1 MISNTLFS
9 IVVVYLVWSNMKIK
23 ISVEGM
29 NVNIVLNKEQINEF
43 DLKWRSIG
51 EESTLENFIVN
62 DISDLVK
69 NEIDNGLYGLFN
81 Y

>member
-1 MISNTLFS
+1 
-9 IVVVYLVWSNMKIK
+9 MKIK
-23 ISVEGM
+23 ISVNGM
-29 NVNIVLNKEQINEF
+29 NVNIVLNKEQIDEF

>member
-1 MISNTLFS
+1 
-9 IVVVYLVWSNMKIK
+9 MKIK

-29 NVNIVLNKEQINEF
+29 NVNIVLNKEQINQF
-43 DLKWRSIG
+43 DLKWRTIG

-62 DISDLVK
+62 DISSLVE
-69 NEIDNGLYGLFN
+69 NEIENGLYGLFN

>member
-1 MISNTLFS
+1 MN
-9 IVVVYLVWSNMKIK
+9 IK
-23 ISVEGM
+23 ISVNGM

-43 DLKWRSIG
+43 DLKWKSIG

-62 DISDLVK
+62 DISELVK

>member
-1 MISNTLFS
+1 MISNTLFC
-9 IVVVYLVWSNMKIK
+9 IIVVYLVRSNMKIK
-23 ISVEGM
+23 ISVNGM

>member
-1 MISNTLFS
+1 MN
-9 IVVVYLVWSNMKIK
+9 IK

-29 NVNIVLNKEQINEF
+29 SVNVVLNKEQINEF
-43 DLKWRSIG
+43 DLKWRTIG

>member
-1 MISNTLFS
+1 MN
-9 IVVVYLVWSNMKIK
+9 IK
-23 ISVEGM
+23 ISVIGM

-43 DLKWRSIG
+43 DLKWKSIG

-62 DISDLVK
+62 DISELVR

>member
-1 MISNTLFS
+1 MN
-9 IVVVYLVWSNMKIK
+9 IK
-23 ISVEGM
+23 ISVNGM

-62 DISDLVK
+62 DISELVR

>member
-1 MISNTLFS
+1 MN
-9 IVVVYLVWSNMKIK
+9 IK

-43 DLKWRSIG
+43 DLKWRTIG

-62 DISDLVK
+62 YISSLVE
-69 NEIDNGLYGLFN
+69 NEIENGLYGLFN

>member
-1 MISNTLFS
+1 
-9 IVVVYLVWSNMKIK
+9 MKIK

-43 DLKWRSIG
+43 DLKWSTIG

-62 DISDLVK
+62 DISSLVE
-69 NEIDNGLYGLFN
+69 NEIENGLYGLFN

>member
-1 MISNTLFS
+1 
-9 IVVVYLVWSNMKIK
+9 MKIK
-23 ISVEGM
+23 ISVNGM

-62 DISDLVK
+62 DISNLVK

>member
-1 MISNTLFS
+1 
-9 IVVVYLVWSNMKIK
+9 MKIK
-23 ISVEGM
+23 ISVNGM

-51 EESTLENFIVN
+51 EESTLENFIVI
-62 DISDLVK
+62 DISSLVE
-69 NEIDNGLYGLFN
+69 NEIENGLYGLFN

>member
-1 MISNTLFS
+1 
-9 IVVVYLVWSNMKIK
+9 MKIK

-43 DLKWRSIG
+43 ENKWKSIG

-62 DISDLVK
+62 DISELVR

>member
-1 MISNTLFS
+1 
-9 IVVVYLVWSNMKIK
+9 MKIK

-62 DISDLVK
+62 DISDLIK

>member
-1 MISNTLFS
+1 
-9 IVVVYLVWSNMKIK
+9 MKIK
-23 ISVEGM
+23 ISVNGM

-43 DLKWRSIG
+43 DLKWRSSG

>member
-1 MISNTLFS
+1 MN
-9 IVVVYLVWSNMKIK
+9 IK
-23 ISVEGM
+23 ISVNGM

-43 DLKWRSIG
+43 DLKWKSIG

-62 DISDLVK
+62 DISSLIE
-69 NEIDNGLYGLFN
+69 NEIENGLYGLFN

>member
-1 MISNTLFS
+1 
-9 IVVVYLVWSNMKIK
+9 MKIK

-43 DLKWRSIG
+43 DLKWRTIG

-62 DISDLVK
+62 DISSLIE
-69 NEIDNGLYGLFN
+69 NEIENGLYGLFN

>member
-1 MISNTLFS
+1 
-9 IVVVYLVWSNMKIK
+9 MKIK

-43 DLKWRSIG
+43 DLKWRTIG

-62 DISDLVK
+62 DISSLIE

>member
-1 MISNTLFS
+1 MN
-9 IVVVYLVWSNMKIK
+9 IK
-23 ISVEGM
+23 ISVNGM

-43 DLKWRSIG
+43 DLKWRTIG

-62 DISDLVK
+62 DISSLVE
-69 NEIDNGLYGLFN
+69 NEIENGLYGLFN

>member
-1 MISNTLFS
+1 
-9 IVVVYLVWSNMKIK
+9 MKIK
-23 ISVEGM
+23 ISVNGM

-43 DLKWRSIG
+43 DLKWKSIG

-62 DISDLVK
+62 DISELVK

>member
-1 MISNTLFS
+1 
-9 IVVVYLVWSNMKIK
+9 MKIK

-43 DLKWRSIG
+43 DLKCKSIG

-62 DISDLVK
+62 DISSLIE

>member
-1 MISNTLFS
+1 
-9 IVVVYLVWSNMKIK
+9 MKIK

-29 NVNIVLNKEQINEF
+29 NVNIVLNKEQIDEF

-69 NEIDNGLYGLFN
+69 NEIENGLYGLFN

>member
-1 MISNTLFS
+1 MN
-9 IVVVYLVWSNMKIK
+9 IK
-23 ISVEGM
+23 ISVNGM

-43 DLKWRSIG
+43 DLKWKSIG

-62 DISDLVK
+62 DISELVR

-81 Y
+81 N

>member
-1 MISNTLFS
+1 MN
-9 IVVVYLVWSNMKIK
+9 IK
-23 ISVEGM
+23 ISVNGM

-62 DISDLVK
+62 DISDLIK
-69 NEIDNGLYGLFN
+69 NEIEDGEYGLFN

>member
-1 MISNTLFS
+1 
-9 IVVVYLVWSNMKIK
+9 MKIK
-23 ISVEGM
+23 ISVNGM

-62 DISDLVK
+62 DISSLIE

>member
-1 MISNTLFS
+1 MN
-9 IVVVYLVWSNMKIK
+9 IK
-23 ISVEGM
+23 ISVKGM

-62 DISDLVK
+62 DISSLIE

>member
-1 MISNTLFS
+1 
-9 IVVVYLVWSNMKIK
+9 MKIK

-43 DLKWRSIG
+43 DLKWKSIG

-62 DISDLVK
+62 DISSLIE
-69 NEIDNGLYGLFN
+69 NEIENGLYGLFN

>member
-1 MISNTLFS
+1 MN
-9 IVVVYLVWSNMKIK
+9 IK
-23 ISVEGM
+23 ISVNGM

-43 DLKWRSIG
+43 DLKWRTIG

-62 DISDLVK
+62 DISSLIE
-69 NEIDNGLYGLFN
+69 NEIEDGMYGLFN

>member
-1 MISNTLFS
+1 
-9 IVVVYLVWSNMKIK
+9 MKIK

-29 NVNIVLNKEQINEF
+29 NVNIVLNKEQVNEF
-43 DLKWRSIG
+43 DLKWRTIG

-62 DISDLVK
+62 DISSLIE

>member
-1 MISNTLFS
+1 
-9 IVVVYLVWSNMKIK
+9 MKIK
-23 ISVEGM
+23 IRVEWM

>member
-1 MISNTLFS
+1 
-9 IVVVYLVWSNMKIK
+9 MKIK

-29 NVNIVLNKEQINEF
+29 SVNVVLNKEEINEF
-43 DLKWRSIG
+43 ENKWKSIG

-62 DISDLVK
+62 DISELVR

>member
-1 MISNTLFS
+1 
-9 IVVVYLVWSNMKIK
+9 MKIK

-29 NVNIVLNKEQINEF
+29 NVNIVLNKEQIEEF
-43 DLKWRSIG
+43 DLKWKSIG

-62 DISDLVK
+62 DISELVK

>member
-1 MISNTLFS
+1 
-9 IVVVYLVWSNMKIK
+9 MKIK

-43 DLKWRSIG
+43 DLKWKSIG

-62 DISDLVK
+62 DISELVK

>member
-1 MISNTLFS
+1 MN
-9 IVVVYLVWSNMKIK
+9 IK

-29 NVNIVLNKEQINEF
+29 SVNVVLNKEQINEF
-43 DLKWRSIG
+43 ENKWKSIG

-62 DISDLVK
+62 DISSLVE
-69 NEIDNGLYGLFN
+69 NEIENGLYGLFN

>member
-1 MISNTLFS
+1 
-9 IVVVYLVWSNMKIK
+9 MKIK
-23 ISVEGM
+23 ISVNGM

-62 DISDLVK
+62 DISSLVE
-69 NEIDNGLYGLFN
+69 NEIENGLYFLFN

>member
-1 MISNTLFS
+1 MN
-9 IVVVYLVWSNMKIK
+9 IK
-23 ISVEGM
+23 ISVNGM

-43 DLKWRSIG
+43 DLKWKSIG

-62 DISDLVK
+62 DISSLIE
-69 NEIDNGLYGLFN
+69 NEIEDGMYGLFN

>member
-1 MISNTLFS
+1 MN
-9 IVVVYLVWSNMKIK
+9 IK
-23 ISVEGM
+23 ISVNGM

-43 DLKWRSIG
+43 DLKWKSIG

>member
-1 MISNTLFS
+1 
-9 IVVVYLVWSNMKIK
+9 MKIK

-43 DLKWRSIG
+43 DLKWKSIG

-62 DISDLVK
+62 DISDLIK